1 MKVNEILRA
10 LRLKRKLSLQN
21 IADEL
26 GIAYSTYQ
34 DYEAEEES
42 KIQIKTLEQIAKF
55 HKMSLQDLI
64 TFSDVPNG
72 NIVYEPFAPPI
83 SKAKGTG
90 LKVIIELDGMP
101 ETLKAWFGKL
111 ERINS
116 AIV

>member
-1 MKVNEILRA
+1 MKVNEILRT

-26 GIAYSTYQ
+26 DIAYSTYQ
-34 DYEAEEES
+34 GYEAEEES
-42 KIQIKTLEQIAKF
+42 KIQINTLEQIAKF
-55 HKMSLQDLI
+55 HKMTLQELI
-64 TFSDVPNG
+64 NYSDDPNG

-83 SKAKGTG
+83 SKSKGKG

-116 AIV
+116 SLL